1 MGKVKKPA
9 EFSADK
15 KTETPPGTFHPVYVV
30 FGADDGLR
38 SRGLQTLLEQFGAD
52 GNLTEYAG
60 TSVVLADVLDELRT
74 IPLLG
79 DRRIVVV
86 RDADNFVT
94 RYRANLE
101 DYLDKPSAT
110 GTLVLDVRKWPS
122 NTRLA
127 KKVDKIG
134 QAARCEPPSGR
145 EFEGWLAQ
153 YATSLGKR
161 IAPQAVQMLRDLLG
175 KDAPAIYLSEIEKLV
190 TYVGDR
196 PQIQIE
202 DVQALVSPMRAE
214 IVFAV
219 TDAMAERNVGRALG
233 LWEQVLA
240 TDKEAQF
247 KAIGGLA
254 WGLRKLIKARRL
266 MDRGMSPDQAAR
278 EGGLWGP
285 TAVQRVQTFSTRQL
299 EGQLARLAEIDV
311 SSKSGGDIR
320 TEVQNFIVTACNA
333 PGATSRR

>member
-1 MGKVKKPA
+1 MAKARKPT
-9 EFSADK
+9 ESSAK
-15 KTETPPGTFHPVYVV
+15 ATEQSPGSIRPVYVV

-38 SRGLQTLLEQFGAD
+38 SRGLQKLLEQIGVD
-52 GNLTEYAG
+52 GSLTEYAG
-60 TSVVLADVLDELRT
+60 SGFELADVLDELRT
-74 IPLLG
+74 MPLLG

-86 RDADNFVT
+86 RDADSFVT
-94 RYRANLE
+94 RYREKLE
-101 DYLDKPSAT
+101 DYLAGPVAT
-110 GTLVLDVRKWPS
+110 GTLVLDVKKWPS

-127 KKVDKIG
+127 KLAEKIG
-134 QAARCEPPSGR
+134 QSTRCEPPAGR
-145 EFEGWLAQ
+145 EFDGWLMQHA
-153 YATSLGKR
+153 ASLGKR
-161 IAPQAVQMLRDLLG
+161 IAPQAVQLLRDLLG
-175 KDAPAIYLSEIEKLV
+175 KDEPAIYLSEIEKLA
-190 TYVGDR
+190 TYATDR

-240 TDKEAQF
+240 SDKEAQF

-285 TAVQRVQTFSTRQL
+285 TAAQRVQTFSTRQL

-320 TEVQNFIVTACNA
+320 TEIQNFIVTACNA
-333 PGATSRR
+333 PGTTNRR